1 MGSEWGKPKPRR
13 RSPMDTGNGG
23 SGKSGGGGGTT
34 KVLIFVCSIPVTAIL
49 LVAGYFVEA
58 AIS

>member
-1 MGSEWGKPKPRR
+1 
-13 RSPMDTGNGG
+13 MDTGNGG